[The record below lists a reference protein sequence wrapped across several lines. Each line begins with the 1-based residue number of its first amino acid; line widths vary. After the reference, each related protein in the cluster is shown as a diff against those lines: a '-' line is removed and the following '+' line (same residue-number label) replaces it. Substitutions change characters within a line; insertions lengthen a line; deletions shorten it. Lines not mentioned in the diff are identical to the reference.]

1 MVDTTIPR
9 ETKYRIMLVDDEEDI
24 TASVKMG
31 LENKGFDVDTF
42 TNTQDALFN
51 FKPHYF
57 ACIILDIRMPI
68 MTGFH
73 LARKIWEI
81 NKDER
86 ICFFSA
92 FEKYENDAFGT
103 FMRKDF
109 CFIKKPIGIEK
120 LVGHINKHLS
130 PEATAIAT

>member
-1 MVDTTIPR
+1 MLDTT
-9 ETKYRIMLVDDEEDI
+9 KQCQSKHRIMLVDDEEDI

-31 LENKGFDVDTF
+31 PENKEFDVDAF
-42 TNTQDALFN
+42 TNTQEALFN

-57 ACIILDIRMPI
+57 DCIILDIRMPV

-92 FEKYENDAFGT
+92 FEKYENDTFGT

-109 CFIKKPIGIEK
+109 CFIKK
-120 LVGHINKHLS
+120 
-130 PEATAIAT
+130 TYWY

>member
-1 MVDTTIPR
+1 
-9 ETKYRIMLVDDEEDI
+9 MLVDDEEDI

-31 LENKGFDVDTF
+31 LENRGFDVDAF
-42 TNTQDALFN
+42 TKAQEALFN
-51 FKPHYF
+51 FKWNYF
-57 ACIILDIRMPI
+57 DCIILDIRMPD
-68 MTGFH
+68 MTGFQ
-73 LARKIWEI
+73 LARKIWDV

-92 FEKYENDAFGT
+92 FEKYENEAFGT

-109 CFIKKPIGIEK
+109 CFIRKPIGIEK

-130 PEATAIAT
+130 PKAAPIAR